1 MLVLL
6 IASGMCLSCNQV
18 RDEKPSDQEA
28 VAVAVESF
36 RRVMLSPGQEALE
49 ALFEESLTYGHSN
62 GLIEDRT
69 TCIASMVT
77 GKFNFTSLEFSEQS
91 IDVVGNTAVVRH
103 VMFAHTADAGKEP
116 GTVRLHVLQ
125 VWVHKDG
132 KWQLIA
138 RQAVRI

>member
-1 MLVLL
+1 
-6 IASGMCLSCNQV
+6 
-18 RDEKPSDQEA
+18 
-28 VAVAVESF
+28 
-36 RRVMLSPGQEALE
+36 PGQEALE